1 MKVNLKTSYIA
12 ILLAFLSLLNVVET
26 YAEVTVQTDS
36 TNTWEPSDSIFVH
49 YLKEQGIPVTSHNQL
64 KLLTSGREKFKC
76 LFEDIRRAKHH
87 VHLEYF
93 NFRSDSIAK
102 EMFTLLAEKAKEGV
116 KVRAMFDAFGNLS
129 NNRPLRKQ
137 HLQMLNDRGVEIVK
151 FDMGR

>member
-64 KLLTSGREKFKC
+64 KTSDQRQRKIQMSFRRYTKSQTPCTLGIFQFPQRFHCQRNVHIIGRKSQRRSEGTC
-76 LFEDIRRAKHH
+76 HVRCIRKSFQQPPVTQTA
-87 VHLEYF
+87 
-93 NFRSDSIAK
+93 
-102 EMFTLLAEKAKEGV
+102 LA
-116 KVRAMFDAFGNLS
+116 D
-129 NNRPLRKQ
+129 
-137 HLQMLNDRGVEIVK
+137 VE
-151 FDMGR
+151 